1 MLPLQASEIPMFW
14 QPLQK
19 VMELLITLNAPQSY
33 FWIMLQGSEVLICVL
48 LVSTEK
54 AWDLL
59 TTLHLA

>member
-1 MLPLQASEIPMFW
+1 MLPLQASEIPVFW

-48 LVSTEK
+48 LLSTEK

-59 TTLHLA
+59 TMLHLA

>member
-59 TTLHLA
+59 TMLHLA